1 MKKLLRV
8 LLALSLSAAALGVSA
23 AAAEETAPETE
34 APLNPWE
41 HPAPV
46 RVWGKVSPWEGE
58 GIFLKNGGQDD
69 PMNEVILHVSEDT
82 AAVDAQTGLPLD
94 LEAVKEGDTLYAW
107 IGPAA
112 AMSLPPQVFA
122 TVIVGNVPA
131 GTNPPELCEIAQTV
145 RRFAPEDKRN
155 PVFPLAGRGTLEV
168 TDQTVYTPWKTRR
181 IVRMEDLIP
190 GTRVLVWKD
199 AEGRA
204 EKVLVFPYEYRGYV
218 CMTAT
223 MHGNLLCLNGDFTA
237 GEDAPQFQ
245 CRKLEDGTAMA
256 PVRALAEAAGYD
268 VVWDKNRGAV
278 VQDENVDPVFYV
290 WPGEEVVCT
299 PQGEVGISAPAVLEN
314 GVTYLPSEDL
324 CYWLNLY
331 YTIA

>member
-8 LLALSLSAAALGVSA
+8 LLALSLCAAALGVSA

-46 RVWGKVSPWEGE
+46 RVWGKVSSREGE
-58 GIFLKNGGQDD
+58 GIFLKNGDQDD

-131 GTNPPELCEIAQTV
+131 DANPPELCEIAQTV

-181 IVRMEDLIP
+181 IVTIQDLIP

-245 CRKLEDGTAMA
+245 CKKLEDGTTMA
-256 PVRALAEAAGYD
+256 PLRAVAEATGYD
-268 VVWDKNRGAV
+268 VQWDKNRGAV
-278 VQDENVDPVFYV
+278 VQDENVDLVFFAV
-290 WPGEEVVCT
+290 PGEQVLFRDGE
-299 PQGEVGISAPAVLEN
+299 EVGISAPAILEN
-314 GVTYLPSEDL
+314 GVTYLPAEDL